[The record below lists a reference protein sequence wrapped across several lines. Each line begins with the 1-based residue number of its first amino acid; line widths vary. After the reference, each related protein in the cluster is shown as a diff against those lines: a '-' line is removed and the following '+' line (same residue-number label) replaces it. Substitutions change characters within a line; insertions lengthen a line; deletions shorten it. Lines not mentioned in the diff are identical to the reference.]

1 MEEAAVCEE
10 KMLDYYLENGTVPDS
25 MLREA
30 VGKRELFPCFFG
42 SALKLIGVAEFL
54 EALSRLMPRPEYP
67 ERFGARVFKVSRE
80 GGVRLTHMKI
90 TGGSLPVKAA
100 VEGEGPDGPWKEKAD
115 QLRLYSGAKYTLL
128 DSAPAGSVV
137 AVAGLTHT
145 RAGEGLG
152 FEA

>member
-1 MEEAAVCEE
+1 M
-10 KMLDYYLENGTVPDS
+10 
-25 MLREA
+25 
-30 VGKRELFPCFFG
+30 
-42 SALKLIGVAEFL
+42 
-54 EALSRLMPRPEYP
+54 
-67 ERFGARVFKVSRE
+67 SRE

-152 FEA
+152 FEAEGKAPELQPVLRYKVILPEGESPFSAMQKLS